1 MVLFHFIQVFLEK
14 MNSNEFILKLIWSF
28 LSYEMLDIQFI
39 LVKQFV
45 QGVLI
50 NTHTHTHH
58 YFFLFYFIFC
68 RFKFKL
74 IVFVPENLTLI
85 QL

>member
-14 MNSNEFILKLIWSF
+14 MNSNEFIVKLIWSF

-50 NTHTHTHH
+50 NTHTHH
-58 YFFLFYFIFC
+58 YFCFVIYLFIFC

>member
-1 MVLFHFIQVFLEK
+1 MSHSSESLLPKWSFFHFIQIFLEK
-14 MNSNEFILKLIWSF
+14 MNSNEFILKLIWSL

-50 NTHTHTHH
+50 NTHTHTSL
-58 YFFLFYFIFC
+58 FLFCDLFFYF
-68 RFKFKL
+68 L
-74 IVFVPENLTLI
+74 
-85 QL
+85 